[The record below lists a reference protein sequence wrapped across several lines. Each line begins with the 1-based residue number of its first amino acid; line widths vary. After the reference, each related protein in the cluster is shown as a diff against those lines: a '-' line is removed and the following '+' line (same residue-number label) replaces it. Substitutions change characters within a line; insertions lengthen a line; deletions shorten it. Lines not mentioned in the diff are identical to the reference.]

1 MRRERGHDAGSAAEA
16 AKEISPAA
24 AVGGAAICFALGL
37 WFLFG
42 SRFTVMARGFGLFL
56 VVCGFFTLGTPGQT
70 V

>member
-1 MRRERGHDAGSAAEA
+1 MTLAQATAEA

-37 WFLFG
+37 WFLMG
-42 SRFTVMARGFGLFL
+42 SKFSMMARGFGLFL
-56 VVCGFFTLGTPGQT
+56 MVCGLFTLGTAGET